1 MITKLAERNP
11 EKYFQSIE
19 IDPISCGLAKDS
31 LQEKGMENIQVING
45 DILQLASLDSVK
57 PVDVVFSSFVMHEF
71 IKPSTLEGI
80 IETISSKF
88 SPKFIVLRELC
99 IPHDMK
105 SMETRDD
112 DLFYFLHS
120 FIHVLSHQETYVVH
134 EWNNFMEKK

>member
-1 MITKLAERNP
+1 MITKLAEKNP
-11 EKYFQSIE
+11 DKYFQSLE
-19 IDPISCGLAKDS
+19 IDPISCSLAKES
-31 LQEKGMENIQVING
+31 LQKKGIKNIQIING

-71 IKPSTLEGI
+71 IKPGTLESI
-80 IETISSKF
+80 IDTISSKF
-88 SPKFIVLRELC
+88 SPRYIVLRELC
-99 IPHDMK
+99 IPQDMK

-134 EWNNFMEKK
+134 EWNNFMKKK